1 MKTRFA
7 AFLLLFLLA
16 GPAWAEDSD
25 SAAWESL
32 QKDAGGL
39 AKDLPEDKE
48 EGRTVLIKRLQDQR
62 ERFARFL
69 ADYPQSGQRW
79 EALMAV
85 LQIDNSLAV
94 LDGRPPDAD
103 KHRAELAAIAG
114 DEAAPAN
121 IRADASLVL
130 LQLTSQEFEADR
142 TEASAR
148 GLTTAIQGFLAQF
161 PDDPRKEILV
171 YTEGQ
176 AAEVFDLARAR
187 ELYGQTAQSKNP
199 DLADA
204 AKTSLELLDLREKPL
219 ELEFTAIDGRKVN
232 LADLRGQ
239 VVLVDFWA
247 TWCEPCVEEVPN
259 LVATYEKL
267 RERGFTIVGISL
279 DQDKATL
286 ENFTKKNKM
295 DWPQFFDGK
304 GWDNELAK
312 RFKIQSVPT
321 MWLLDR
327 EGKLVDATP
336 RGRLEKAVEKLLG
349 PP

>member
-1 MKTRFA
+1 MKRSLGT
-7 AFLLLFLLA
+7 LLLVLMLA
-16 GPAWAEDSD
+16 GPTGAAETAST
-25 SAAWESL
+25 AWESL
-32 QKDAGGL
+32 QKDAADL

-48 EGRTVLIKRLQDQR
+48 EGRTVLSKRLQDQR
-62 ERFARFL
+62 ERFAKFL
-69 ADYPQSGQRW
+69 TAYPESGQRW
-79 EALMAV
+79 EARMAV
-85 LQIDNSLAV
+85 LQIENSLAV
-94 LDGRPPDAD
+94 LAGQPPDAG
-103 KHRAELAAIAG
+103 KHKAELVAIAA

-130 LQLTSQEFEADR
+130 LQLTSQDFEAER

-148 GLTTAIQGFLAQF
+148 ALTTAIQEFLARF

-171 YTEGQ
+171 FTEAQ
-176 AAEVFDLARAR
+176 AAEVYDVARAR

-204 AKTSLELLDLREKPL
+204 AKTSLELLDLRDKPL
-219 ELEFTAIDGRKVN
+219 DLEFTAVDGRKVN

-239 VVLVDFWA
+239 VVLLDFWA
-247 TWCEPCVEEVPN
+247 TWCEPCIEEVPN

-267 RERGFTIVGISL
+267 RARGFTIVGISL
-279 DQDKATL
+279 DKDKAAL
-286 ENFTKKNKM
+286 EKFTKKHKM
-295 DWPQFFDGK
+295 DWPQFFDGQ

-327 EGKLVDATP
+327 EGKLADATP
-336 RGRLEKAVEKLLG
+336 RGRLEKAAEKLLG